1 MRAVLV
7 ALILLTSVKAHAVG
21 YTIVDGLG
29 GFNPSIDY
37 GRGGAGAY
45 PIGNNQWVGPR
56 FTLSAPT
63 RITEVGGF
71 VNVLQQG
78 HPLEIQMRREIDPL
92 PPPGYPLIGP
102 PPGSLVSSFPLS
114 NDNRPDS
121 YHFETA
127 SPNLVLGPGT
137 YYAFFAIKDYEGS
150 VLHNIGPNGPFAT
163 PVPAVVTFPEA
174 GYSLNQGGMPMTVRV
189 TGEAS
194 GTVPVPDMLWPT
206 LAGLIGIA
214 FWAERRRRQARLTQ

>member
-78 HPLEIQMRREIDPL
+78 HPLEIQMRREIDSL

-102 PPGSLVSSFPLS
+102 P
-114 NDNRPDS
+114 RI
-121 YHFETA
+121 A
-127 SPNLVLGPGT
+127 S
-137 YYAFFAIKDYEGS
+137 
-150 VLHNIGPNGPFAT
+150 
-163 PVPAVVTFPEA
+163 
-174 GYSLNQGGMPMTVRV
+174 
-189 TGEAS
+189 
-194 GTVPVPDMLWPT
+194 
-206 LAGLIGIA
+206 
-214 FWAERRRRQARLTQ
+214 